1 MIDVK
6 THSDFWDYFIKSR
19 LAKGEVAALADVID
33 FAIADYKK
41 ALLDKIQSQF

>member
-6 THSDFWDYFIKSR
+6 THSEFWNYFIKSR
-19 LAKGEVAALADVID
+19 LAKGDEDALADVID
-33 FAIADYKK
+33 FAIADYKR